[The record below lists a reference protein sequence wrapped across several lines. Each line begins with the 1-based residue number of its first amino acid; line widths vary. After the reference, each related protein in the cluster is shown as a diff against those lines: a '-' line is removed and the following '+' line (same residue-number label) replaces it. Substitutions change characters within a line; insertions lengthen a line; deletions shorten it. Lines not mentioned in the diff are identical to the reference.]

1 MSPDPTSVFGVVGR
15 SSTSAA
21 IRRVSVSIGLGGIEL
36 RNGGEVG
43 AERDWVVLVGV
54 RTNCLVVSQTVG
66 SARRRKTLTA
76 IPCIS
81 ICWTVLQRHISR
93 VSCLIL
99 PNPLCWI
106 PGTNRKS
113 FRNGRTMNEMEN
125 HNGAQRST
133 YKNGGK
139 FSLALRGRCIIM
151 PSGRISSH
159 PCSDPPFEAL
169 AAIYVP
175 HEECGDAGGNFRYRE
190 YMYVALPG

>member
-1 MSPDPTSVFGVVGR
+1 MSPDPTSVFGVGGR

-36 RNGGEVG
+36 RNGVEVG
-43 AERDWVVLVGV
+43 AERDWVVVLVGV
-54 RTNCLVVSQTVG
+54 RTDCLVVSQTVG
-66 SARRRKTLTA
+66 SARRRRKTRTA

-93 VSCLIL
+93 VSYLIL

-113 FRNGRTMNEMEN
+113 FRNSRTMNEMEN

-133 YKNGGK
+133 YKNGG
-139 FSLALRGRCIIM
+139 
-151 PSGRISSH
+151 
-159 PCSDPPFEAL
+159 
-169 AAIYVP
+169 
-175 HEECGDAGGNFRYRE
+175 GGNS
-190 YMYVALPG
+190 VLPCAEGV